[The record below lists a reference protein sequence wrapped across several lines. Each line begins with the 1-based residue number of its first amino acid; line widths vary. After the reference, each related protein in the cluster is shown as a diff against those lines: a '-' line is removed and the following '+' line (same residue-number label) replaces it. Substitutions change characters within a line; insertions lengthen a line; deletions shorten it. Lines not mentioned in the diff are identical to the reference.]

1 MVNNKYIHPNMQ
13 NTPVLGTMNINY
25 LYSSA
30 NTNNINVNNSNT
42 KNSTKNRELYQSII
56 ETYLQRTGK
65 HAILDSAY
73 YYGNTTTE
81 KILGEILPSLSFIPK
96 ITTKVNPWYNND
108 FTNGKLGQLSKEGIQ
123 KQLTT
128 SLNNLK
134 VEQVEFL
141 YLHCPDY
148 ETPIKTTL
156 ETCDM
161 LWRREKYNHF
171 GVSNFSLDQLKEILE
186 TSEQYGYNP
195 PQYYQGM
202 YNLISRKVEE
212 IFPLLRE
219 NNIEFWAYN
228 PLAGGLL
235 TGKYRD
241 FKNSDEINE
250 NADNSR
256 FKNNAIYQ
264 SIFWKPEIIN
274 NSKIQEFFQLGNKK
288 CIEYSYKWLQ
298 NYSKMDHTTDKIVIG
313 CSTTEQLTNSLDI
326 FQNERKKTID
336 TEIVMKYFN
345 NFLYQDISQ
354 FSPNYYY

>member
-1 MVNNKYIHPNMQ
+1 MVNNNMD
-13 NTPVLGTMNINY
+13 TSPVLGTMNINY

-30 NTNNINVNNSNT
+30 NTNNTNGANNADNT
-42 KNSTKNRELYQSII
+42 NNANIELYKSII

-81 KILGEILPSLSFIPK
+81 QTLGYILPTLSFIPK
-96 ITTKVNPWYNND
+96 ITTKVNPWYEND

-123 KQLTT
+123 QQLAT

-134 VEQVEFL
+134 VDQVDLL

-148 ETPIKTTL
+148 ETPIETTL

-161 LWRREKYNHF
+161 LWRREKFNHL
-171 GVSNFSLDQLKEILE
+171 GVSNFSLNQLKEILE
-186 TSEQYGYNP
+186 LTEQHGYNP
-195 PQYYQGM
+195 VRYYQGM

-212 IFPLLRE
+212 IFPLLE
-219 NNIEFWAYN
+219 DNDIEFWAYN

-250 NADNSR
+250 IADNSR
-256 FKNNAIYQ
+256 FKNNTIYQ
-264 SIFWKPEIIN
+264 SIFWKPEIIEN
-274 NSKIQEFFQLGNKK
+274 QKIQNFFQLGNKK

-298 NYSKMDHTTDKIVIG
+298 KYSKMNQTTDRIVIG
-313 CSTTEQLTNSLDI
+313 CSSVEQLTNSLDI
-326 FQNERKKTID
+326 IQNERTNTME
-336 TEIVMKYFN
+336 TEIEIKYLN
-345 NFLYQDISQ
+345 NYLYQDIAQ

>member
-1 MVNNKYIHPNMQ
+1 MQ
-13 NTPVLGTMNINY
+13 NTPILGTMNINY

-30 NTNNINVNNSNT
+30 NTNNTNKNNNA
-42 KNSTKNRELYQSII
+42 KELYKSII

-81 KILGEILPSLSFIPK
+81 QTLGEILPTLSFIPK
-96 ITTKVNPWYNND
+96 ITTKVNPWYEND

-134 VEQVEFL
+134 VEQVEIL

-148 ETPIKTTL
+148 ETPIEKTL

-161 LWRREKYNHF
+161 LWRREKFNHF
-171 GVSNFSLDQLKEILE
+171 GVSNFSLDQLKEIVE
-186 TSEQYGYNP
+186 ITERQGYTP
-195 PQYYQGM
+195 LQYYQGM

-212 IFPLLRE
+212 IFPLLEE
-219 NNIEFWAYN
+219 NKIEFWAYN

-241 FKNSDEINE
+241 LKNSDEINK
-250 NADNSR
+250 NTDNSR
-256 FKNNAIYQ
+256 FKNNQIYQ
-264 SIFWKPEIIN
+264 SIFWKPEIIEN
-274 NSKIQEFFQLGNKK
+274 EKIQEFFQLGNEK

-298 NYSKMDHTTDKIVIG
+298 KYSKMNHSTDRIVLG
-313 CSTTEQLTNSLDI
+313 CSTVEQLTNSLDTI
-326 FQNERKKTID
+326 QNERKKTVE

-345 NFLYQDISQ
+345 KFLYRNIAD

>member
-1 MVNNKYIHPNMQ
+1 MQ
-13 NTPVLGTMNINY
+13 NTPILGTMNINY

-30 NTNNINVNNSNT
+30 NTNNTNKNNNA
-42 KNSTKNRELYQSII
+42 KELYKSII

-65 HAILDSAY
+65 YATLDSAY

-81 KILGEILPSLSFIPK
+81 QTLGEILPTLSFIPK

-134 VEQVEFL
+134 VEQVEIL

-148 ETPIKTTL
+148 ETPIEITL
-156 ETCDM
+156 EACDM
-161 LWRREKYNHF
+161 LWRREKFNHF
-171 GVSNFSLDQLKEILE
+171 GVSNFSLDQLKEIIEITEKQGYTPLE
-186 TSEQYGYNP
+186 
-195 PQYYQGM
+195 YYQGM

-212 IFPLLRE
+212 LFPLLRE

-241 FKNSDEINE
+241 FKNSDEINK
-250 NADNSR
+250 NSDNSR
-256 FKNNAIYQ
+256 FKNNHIYQ
-264 SIFWKPEIIN
+264 SIFWKPEIIEN
-274 NSKIQEFFQLGNKK
+274 EKIQEFFQLGNEK

-298 NYSKMDHTTDKIVIG
+298 KYSKMNQITDRTVIG
-313 CSTTEQLTNSLDI
+313 CSTVEQLTNSLDTI
-326 FQNERKKTID
+326 QNERITNTIE
-336 TEIVMKYFN
+336 TENEINEKNYLN
-345 NFLYQDISQ
+345 KLYQDIAE

>member
-1 MVNNKYIHPNMQ
+1 MN

-30 NTNNINVNNSNT
+30 NTNNIENYKHIIDVYIQRVG
-42 KNSTKNRELYQSII
+42 KN
-56 ETYLQRTGK
+56 
-65 HAILDSAY
+65 AILDSAY

-81 KILGEILPSLSFIPK
+81 KTLGELLPTFSFIPK
-96 ITTKVNPWYNND
+96 ITTKVNPWFNND
-108 FTNGKLGQLSKEGIQ
+108 FTNGKLGQLSKEGILT
-123 KQLTT
+123 QLNT
-128 SLNNLK
+128 SLSNLK
-134 VEQVEFL
+134 LDKVEVL

-148 ETPIKTTL
+148 ETPIKETL

-161 LWRREKYNHF
+161 LWRREKFNNL
-171 GVSNFSLDQLKEILE
+171 GLSNFSLNQLKEILE
-186 TSEQYGYNP
+186 ISEKHGYNP
-195 PQYYQGM
+195 LRYYQGM

-212 IFPLLRE
+212 IFPLLSD
-219 NNIEFWAYN
+219 NKIEFWAYN

-250 NADNSR
+250 IADNSR
-256 FKNNAIYQ
+256 FKNNKIYQ

-274 NSKIQEFFQLGNKK
+274 NNKIQEFFQLGNEK

-298 NYSKMDHTTDKIVIG
+298 KYSKMNHSTDRIVLG
-313 CSTTEQLTNSLDI
+313 CSTVEQLTNSLDRI
-326 FQNERKKTID
+326 QNERKKTVE

-345 NFLYQDISQ
+345 NFLYKDIEK
-354 FSPNYYY
+354 FSPNYWY

>member
-1 MVNNKYIHPNMQ
+1 MQ

-30 NTNNINVNNSNT
+30 NTNNTNLD
-42 KNSTKNRELYQSII
+42 NSTKNKELYKSII

-65 HAILDSAY
+65 YAILDSAY

-81 KILGEILPSLSFIPK
+81 QMLGDILPTLSFIPK
-96 ITTKVNPWYNND
+96 ITTKVNPWYEND

-134 VEQVEFL
+134 VDQVEIL

-148 ETPIKTTL
+148 ETPIEITL

-161 LWRREKYNHF
+161 LWRREKFNHF
-171 GVSNFSLDQLKEILE
+171 GVSNFSLDQLKEIVE
-186 TSEQYGYNP
+186 ITEKQGYTP
-195 PQYYQGM
+195 LKYYQGM

-212 IFPLLRE
+212 IFPLLEE

-235 TGKYRD
+235 TGKYRY
-241 FKNSDEINE
+241 FKNSDEINK
-250 NADNSR
+250 NTDNSR
-256 FKNNAIYQ
+256 FKNNQIYQ
-264 SIFWKPEIIN
+264 SIFWKPEVIEN
-274 NSKIQEFFQLGNKK
+274 EKIQEFFQLGNEK

-298 NYSKMDHTTDKIVIG
+298 KYSKMNQTTDRIVLG
-313 CSTTEQLTNSLDI
+313 CSTVEQLTNSLDTI
-326 FQNERKKTID
+326 QNERITNTIE
-336 TEIVMKYFN
+336 TENEINEKNYLN
-345 NFLYQDISQ
+345 KLYQDIAE

>member
-1 MVNNKYIHPNMQ
+1 MQ

-30 NTNNINVNNSNT
+30 NTNNTNVINSNT
-42 KNSTKNRELYQSII
+42 KNSTKNRELYQCII

-81 KILGEILPSLSFIPK
+81 QTLGEILPSLSFIPK

-186 TSEQYGYNP
+186 TSEHYGYNP

-235 TGKYRD
+235 TGKYKD
-241 FKNSDEINE
+241 FKNSYEINE

-256 FKNNAIYQ
+256 FKNNQIYQ

-313 CSTTEQLTNSLDI
+313 CSSSEQLTNALDI
-326 FQNERKKTID
+326 TQNERKKTVD
-336 TEIVMKYFN
+336 TEIENERNEKNYLN
-345 NFLYQDISQ
+345 KLYQDISQ
-354 FSPNYYY
+354 YSPNYWY

>member
-1 MVNNKYIHPNMQ
+1 MSADNTQ

-30 NTNNINVNNSNT
+30 NA
-42 KNSTKNRELYQSII
+42 NSTNSTNIETYKSII

-81 KILGEILPSLSFIPK
+81 ETLGKILPELSFIPK
-96 ITTKVNPWYNND
+96 ITTKVNPWYDND

-123 KQLTT
+123 QQLTT

-134 VEQVEFL
+134 LDQVEIL

-148 ETPIKTTL
+148 ETPIETTL

-161 LWRREKYNHF
+161 LWRREKFNHF
-171 GVSNFSLDQLKEILE
+171 GLSNFSINQLKEILNTIE
-186 TSEQYGYNP
+186 KHGYNP
-195 PQYYQGM
+195 LHYYQGM

-212 IFPLLRE
+212 IIPLLHDNR
-219 NNIEFWAYN
+219 IEFWAYN

-241 FKNSDEINE
+241 YKNSGEIT
-250 NADNSR
+250 DNSR
-256 FKNNAIYQ
+256 FKNNPIYQ
-264 SIFWKPEIIN
+264 SIFWKPEIIEN
-274 NSKIQEFFQLGNKK
+274 EKVQDFFRLGNKK

-298 NYSKMDHTTDKIVIG
+298 KYSKMDHITDKIVIG
-313 CSTTEQLTNSLDI
+313 CSNVEQLSNTLDI
-326 FQNERKKTID
+326 TQNERKSTTLEK
-336 TEIVMKYFN
+336 EIEIKYLSN
-345 NFLYQDISQ
+345 YLYQDIAE
-354 FSPNYYY
+354 FSPNYWY

>member
-1 MVNNKYIHPNMQ
+1 MQ

-30 NTNNINVNNSNT
+30 NTNNTNVINSNI
-42 KNSTKNRELYQSII
+42 KNSTKNKELYKSII

-73 YYGNTTTE
+73 YYGNTKTE
-81 KILGEILPSLSFIPK
+81 EILGEILPTLSFIPK
-96 ITTKVNPWYNND
+96 ITTKVNPWYEND

-134 VEQVEFL
+134 VEQVEIL

-148 ETPIKTTL
+148 ETPIETTL

-186 TSEQYGYNP
+186 TSEHYGYNP

-202 YNLISRKVEE
+202 YNLISRKVED

-235 TGKYRD
+235 TGKYKD
-241 FKNSDEINE
+241 FKNSNEINE

-256 FKNNAIYQ
+256 FKNNQIYQ

-274 NSKIQEFFQLGNKK
+274 NSKIQDFFQLRNKK
-288 CIEYSYKWLQ
+288 CIECSYKWLQ
-298 NYSKMDHTTDKIVIG
+298 KYSKMNHTTDRIVIG
-313 CSTTEQLTNSLDI
+313 CSTVEQLTNALDI
-326 FQNERKKTID
+326 TQNERKKTVD
-336 TEIVMKYFN
+336 TEIENERNEKNYLN
-345 NFLYQDISQ
+345 KLYQDISQ

>member
-1 MVNNKYIHPNMQ
+1 MQ
-13 NTPVLGTMNINY
+13 NTSVLGTMNINY

-30 NTNNINVNNSNT
+30 NTNNTNDNNSNI

-81 KILGEILPSLSFIPK
+81 QTLGEILPTLSFIPK

-134 VEQVEFL
+134 VEQVEIL

-148 ETPIKTTL
+148 ETPIETTL
-156 ETCDM
+156 ESCNM
-161 LWRREKYNHF
+161 LWRREKFNHF
-171 GVSNFSLDQLKEILE
+171 GVSNFSLDQLKEIVELTE
-186 TSEQYGYNP
+186 KHGYTP
-195 PQYYQGM
+195 LKYYQGM

-241 FKNSDEINE
+241 FKNSNEINE

-256 FKNNAIYQ
+256 FKNNTIYQ

-274 NSKIQEFFQLGNKK
+274 NSKIQEFFQLDNKK

-298 NYSKMDHTTDKIVIG
+298 NYSKMNNTTDKIVIG
-313 CSTTEQLTNSLDI
+313 CSTAEQLTNSLDI

>member
-1 MVNNKYIHPNMQ
+1 MH

-30 NTNNINVNNSNT
+30 NTNNTNLNNTNT
-42 KNSTKNRELYQSII
+42 DNSTKNKELYQSII
-56 ETYLQRTGK
+56 ETYLQHTGK

-73 YYGNTTTE
+73 YYGNSTTE
-81 KILGEILPSLSFIPK
+81 QILGDILPTLSFIPK
-96 ITTKVNPWYNND
+96 ITTKVNPWYEND
-108 FTNGKLGQLSKEGIQ
+108 FTNGKLGQLSKECIQ

-134 VEQVEFL
+134 VEQVEIL

-148 ETPIKTTL
+148 ETPIETTL

-171 GVSNFSLDQLKEILE
+171 GVSNFSLDQLKEIVE
-186 TSEQYGYNP
+186 ITEKQGYTP
-195 PQYYQGM
+195 LKYYQGM

-235 TGKYRD
+235 TGKYRY
-241 FKNSDEINE
+241 FKNSDEINK
-250 NADNSR
+250 NTDNSR
-256 FKNNAIYQ
+256 FKNNQIYQ
-264 SIFWKPEIIN
+264 SIFWKPEIIEN
-274 NSKIQEFFQLGNKK
+274 NKIQDFFQLGNKK

-298 NYSKMDHTTDKIVIG
+298 KYSKMNQTTDRIVIG
-313 CSTTEQLTNSLDI
+313 CSTVEQLINSLDTI
-326 FQNERKKTID
+326 QNEIITNTIE
-336 TEIVMKYFN
+336 TENEINEKN
-345 NFLYQDISQ
+345 CLNKLYQDIEK
-354 FSPNYYY
+354 FSPNYWY